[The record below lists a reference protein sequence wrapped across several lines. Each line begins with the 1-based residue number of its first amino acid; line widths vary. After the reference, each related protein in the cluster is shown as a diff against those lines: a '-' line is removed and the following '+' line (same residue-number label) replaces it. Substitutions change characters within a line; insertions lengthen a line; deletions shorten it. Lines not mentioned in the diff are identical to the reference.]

1 MTHHKAASAQDSGR
15 LVFFDFMPP
24 GITIGGIGVPPL
36 LGIIAIGDAE
46 IAIEREPLR
55 GHNR

>member
-1 MTHHKAASAQDSGR
+1 M
-15 LVFFDFMPP
+15 FFAFMPP

-46 IAIEREPLR
+46 IAIGRELVR
-55 GHNR
+55 VHDR